1 MNGAEGNAG
10 AGNATATTEATTAAA
25 PDNAQAQG
33 ITPAA
38 TGAASAAAAPAAIDA
53 ATLATFRAAIVAAN
67 PDAIPELIAGDS
79 FEAITAS
86 VAGAKTAYA
95 NAAARIKPEGQ
106 AATAPSVPA
115 GGGAAPVVNLAQ
127 MSPAAKIAHGLS
139 ARRKAG

>member
-1 MNGAEGNAG
+1 MNGTQGEGG
-10 AGNATATTEATTAAA
+10 AGSATATTEATTAAA
-25 PDNAQAQG
+25 PENPQG

-38 TGAASAAAAPAAIDA
+38 PAASAAAAPAAIDA
-53 ATLATFRAAIVAAN
+53 STLATFRAAIVAAN